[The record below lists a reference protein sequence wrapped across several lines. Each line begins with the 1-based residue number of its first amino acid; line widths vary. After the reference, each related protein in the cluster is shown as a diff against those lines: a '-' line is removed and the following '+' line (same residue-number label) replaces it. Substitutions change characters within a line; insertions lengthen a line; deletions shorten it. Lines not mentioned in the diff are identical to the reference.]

1 MSSEKLRCPSNCNSQ
16 PCKYKP
22 MSKGLSML
30 ETKKRVLSLLMN
42 STLSKRQ
49 QQELLTYV
57 EKSPSHSLPTELP
70 SVIIASKQNEIS
82 SDFRKISISNKV
94 ASGLRTKEQIL
105 RQCDF
110 YKVEPYRTK
119 PTRDRNK
126 EIERFQM
133 IMSNQSIENDLN
145 LQRFYKEKEKT
156 WKEDTID
163 PIKQLS
169 EEIEERIEWFDQM
182 QKLGQGKKYQSQ
194 FQYEIQIR
202 KNELKKLQNECKKDS

>member
-1 MSSEKLRCPSNCNSQ
+1 M
-16 PCKYKP
+16 
-22 MSKGLSML
+22 
-30 ETKKRVLSLLMN
+30 TI
-42 STLSKRQ
+42 
-49 QQELLTYV
+49 TYIMY
-57 EKSPSHSLPTELP
+57 L
-70 SVIIASKQNEIS
+70 
-82 SDFRKISISNKV
+82 
-94 ASGLRTKEQIL
+94 G
-105 RQCDF
+105 
-110 YKVEPYRTK
+110 
-119 PTRDRNK
+119 DRNK